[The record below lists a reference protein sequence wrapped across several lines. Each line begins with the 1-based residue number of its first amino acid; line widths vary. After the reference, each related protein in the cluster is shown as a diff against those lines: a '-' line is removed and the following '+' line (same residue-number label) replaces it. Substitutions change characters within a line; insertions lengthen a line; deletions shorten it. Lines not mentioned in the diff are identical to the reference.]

1 MTKILVTVPELE
13 GSSDAIDEIR
23 SVSPDLEIEQQTCR
37 SNPELTELLGD
48 AEILYTLWFPTRL
61 EPDASLRWLQMTS
74 TGVDNKL
81 SNHVFEPANGVTVTS
96 AAGCHAVPI
105 GEYCIFAMGLLARG
119 LLGFYRDQQQKVRN
133 RAHSTLT
140 DLTGLTVGIV
150 GYGQIGRHVARL
162 SQAFNMRV
170 LASKRNPDVREVSG
184 MDFPNVGDPTAALP
198 EKLFGPDE
206 LPELLAEADFIVST
220 VPLTTETAG
229 LFDESA
235 FRAMRSDAYFI
246 NVSRGGVVDHD
257 ALVQALQDGEIRGA
271 CLDVLHTDPKPL
283 PPENPLWDLD
293 NVLITPHVSGNRN
306 AAYMRR
312 AQDLFIENLK
322 RYLAGEP
329 LLNVVTRDKG
339 Y

>member
-1 MTKILVTVPELE
+1 MTRVLVTVPELE
-13 GSSDAIDEIR
+13 SSPDAIEEIR
-23 SVSPDLEIEQQTCR
+23 SVSPDLEVEQRTCR
-37 SNPELTELLGD
+37 SNPELTGMLGD

-61 EPDASLRWLQMTS
+61 EPGTRLRWLQMTS

-81 SNHVFEPANGVTVTS
+81 SNPVFDPANGVTVTS

-119 LLGFYRDQQQKVRN
+119 LLGFYRDQQQRVRN

-150 GYGQIGRHVARL
+150 GYGHIGRHVARL
-162 SQAFNMRV
+162 SKAFNMRV
-170 LASKRNPDVREVSG
+170 LATKRCPDQRAVSG
-184 MDFPNVGDPTAALP
+184 LDFPNVGDPDACLP
-198 EKLFGPDE
+198 DEIVAPDE
-206 LPELLAEADFIVST
+206 LPRILADADFVVST
-220 VPLTTETAG
+220 VPLTTAPAN
-229 LFDESA
+229 LFGASA
-235 FRAMRSDAYFI
+235 FSAMRRDAYFI

-257 ALVQALQDGEIRGA
+257 ALVQALQDGDIRGA

-283 PPENPLWDLD
+283 PPEHPLWDLE

-312 AQDLFIENLK
+312 AQDLFLANLK

-329 LLNVVTRDKG
+329 LLNVVTREKG

>member
-13 GSSDAIDEIR
+13 GTPDAIDEIR
-23 SVSPDLEIEQQTCR
+23 SVSPDLEIEQRTCR
-37 SNPELTELLGD
+37 SNPELTEMLGD

-61 EPDASLRWLQMTS
+61 EPNASLRWLQMTS

-81 SNHVFEPANGVTVTS
+81 SNPVFDPGNNVTVTS

-119 LLGFYRDQQQKVRN
+119 LLGFYRDQQQRVRN

-150 GYGQIGRHVARL
+150 GYGHIGRHVARL
-162 SQAFNMRV
+162 SKAFNMRV
-170 LASKRNPDVREVSG
+170 LATKRRADQRGVSG
-184 MDFPNVGDPTAALP
+184 LDFPNVGDPDASL
-198 EKLFGPDE
+198 PDE
-206 LPELLAEADFIVST
+206 ILGPNELPRILEVADFVVST
-220 VPLTTETAG
+220 VPLTTATAK
-229 LFDESA
+229 LFDSA
-235 FRAMRSDAYFI
+235 AFKAMRRDAYFI

-257 ALVQALQDGEIRGA
+257 ALVQALQDGEISGA

-283 PPENPLWDLD
+283 PPEHPLWGLE

-306 AAYMRR
+306 ASYMRR
-312 AQDLFIENLK
+312 AQDLFLENLK

-329 LLNVVTRDKG
+329 LLNVVTRERG

>member
-1 MTKILVTVPELE
+1 MTKVLVTVPELE
-13 GSSDAIDEIR
+13 GSPDAIAEIR
-23 SVSPDLEIEQQTCR
+23 SVSPDLEIEQRTCR
-37 SNPELTELLGD
+37 SNPELTGMLGD

-61 EPDASLRWLQMTS
+61 EPD
-74 TGVDNKL
+74 
-81 SNHVFEPANGVTVTS
+81 
-96 AAGCHAVPI
+96 AVPI

-119 LLGFYRDQQQKVRN
+119 LLGFYRDQQQRVRN

-170 LASKRNPDVREVSG
+170 LASKRNPDRLEVSG
-184 MDFPNVGDPTAALP
+184 MDFPSAGDPTAALP
-198 EKLFGPDE
+198 EKIFGPDE
-206 LPELLAEADFIVST
+206 LPGLLADADFIVST
-220 VPLTTETAG
+220 VPLTAETTG
-229 LFDESA
+229 LFGESA
-235 FRAMRSDAYFI
+235 FRAMRRDAYFI

-257 ALVQALQDGEIRGA
+257 ALVQALQSGEIRGA

-283 PPENPLWDLD
+283 PPENPLWDLE

-322 RYLAGEP
+322 RYLAGES

>member
-1 MTKILVTVPELE
+1 MTKVLVTVPELE
-13 GSSDAIDEIR
+13 GSPDAIEEIR
-23 SVSPDLEIEQQTCR
+23 SVSPDLEVEQRTCR
-37 SNPELTELLGD
+37 SNPELTGMLGD

-61 EPDASLRWLQMTS
+61 EPDAGLRWLQMTS

-81 SNHVFEPANGVTVTS
+81 SNPVFDPANGVTVTS

-119 LLGFYRDQQQKVRN
+119 LLGFYRDQQQRVRN

-170 LASKRNPDVREVSG
+170 LASKRNPDRREVSG
-184 MDFPNVGDPTAALP
+184 MDFQNVGDPTAALP
-198 EKLFGPDE
+198 AKIFGPDE
-206 LPELLAEADFIVST
+206 LPELLADADFIVST

-229 LFDESA
+229 LFGESA
-235 FRAMRSDAYFI
+235 FQAMRRDAYFI
-246 NVSRGGVVDHD
+246 NVSRGGVVDHE
-257 ALVQALQDGEIRGA
+257 ALVQALQSGEIRGA

-283 PPENPLWDLD
+283 PPENPLWDLE

>member
-1 MTKILVTVPELE
+1 M
-13 GSSDAIDEIR
+13 
-23 SVSPDLEIEQQTCR
+23 
-37 SNPELTELLGD
+37 
-48 AEILYTLWFPTRL
+48 
-61 EPDASLRWLQMTS
+61 
-74 TGVDNKL
+74 
-81 SNHVFEPANGVTVTS
+81 
-96 AAGCHAVPI
+96 PI

-119 LLGFYRDQQQKVRN
+119 LLGFYRDQQQRVRN

-170 LASKRNPDVREVSG
+170 LASKRNPDRLEVSG

-198 EKLFGPDE
+198 ERIFGPDE
-206 LPELLAEADFIVST
+206 LPELLADADFIVST
-220 VPLTTETAG
+220 VPLTAETTG
-229 LFDESA
+229 LFGESA
-235 FRAMRSDAYFI
+235 FRAMRRDAYFI

-257 ALVQALQDGEIRGA
+257 ALVQALQSGEIRGA

-283 PPENPLWDLD
+283 PPENPLWDLE